1 LILDLT
7 STIFPTKEAMNPPL
21 AKDIMVT
28 KLVTLPPDT
37 HVAEAIRLLVKHGI
51 SGTPVVQGDGSY
63 LGMFSEKCCMR
74 LFDVIA
80 QCAKQQRVA
89 LPTLPDARQIM
100 STKLVTLYPST
111 DVFKAIS
118 DLLDHRIS
126 GAPVVDQGGRFLGV
140 FSEKTSMSV
149 LVQAAYEQLPSTEV
163 AAFMDADF
171 GRTILED
178 VCFLDCARIFRETP
192 YRRLPVLRGGR
203 LVGLVSRRDVLR
215 NSNELATMIQERQ
228 VVVSAPPQCAA
239 EDTVLD
245 RVRHF
250 LDVEAETIDENTDLL
265 SIAKEFL
272 HTPYRR
278 FPVVRDGRL
287 VGQVS
292 RRDVL
297 SATHSLM
304 EITPQRESSLLYLSA
319 LNNSFHH

>member
-1 LILDLT
+1 
-7 STIFPTKEAMNPPL
+7 MNPPL

-37 HVAEAIRLLVKHGI
+37 DVAEAIRLLVKHSI
-51 SGTPVVQGDGSY
+51 SGAPVVQGDGNY
-63 LGMFSEKCCMR
+63 LGVFSEKCCMR
-74 LFDVIA
+74 LFDRIA
-80 QCAKQQRVA
+80 QCAKKQRVA
-89 LPTLPDARQIM
+89 LPTLPDARQMM
-100 STKLVTLYPST
+100 STKLVTLSPST
-111 DVFKAIS
+111 DVFKAIGN
-118 DLLDHRIS
+118 LLDHRIS
-126 GAPVVDQGGRFLGV
+126 GAPVVDQDGRFLGV

-178 VCFLDCARIFRETP
+178 VSFLECARIFRETP

-215 NSNELATMIQERQ
+215 NSSELAAMIQERQ
-228 VVVSAPPQCAA
+228 VIVSAPPQAA
-239 EDTVLD
+239 IEDETAADTILD

-250 LDVEAETIDENTDLL
+250 LDVEAETIEENTDLL

-287 VGQVS
+287 IGQVS

>member
-1 LILDLT
+1 
-7 STIFPTKEAMNPPL
+7 MNPPL

-28 KLVTLPPDT
+28 KLATLPPDT

-51 SGTPVVQGDGSY
+51 SGTPVVQGDGNY
-63 LGMFSEKCCMR
+63 LGVFSEKCCMR
-74 LFDVIA
+74 LFDLIA

-100 STKLVTLYPST
+100 STKLVTLSPST

-118 DLLDHRIS
+118 DLLNHCIS

-178 VCFLDCARIFRETP
+178 VSFLECARIFRETP

-215 NSNELATMIQERQ
+215 YSNELAAMIQERQ
-228 VVVSAPPQCAA
+228 VLVAAPPQGAI
-239 EDTVLD
+239 EDETREETVLD

-304 EITPQRESSLLYLSA
+304 EITPQRQSSLLYLSA